1 LVSTALAAAEKA
13 APVAPSTLFDDV
25 FATPTPRIAE
35 ERAEYEALVREGV
48 IKP

>member
-1 LVSTALAAAEKA
+1 V
-13 APVAPSTLFDDV
+13 VVVVDGVDDV